1 MSNISKITRLAVFVD
16 HDNFVSHYCAMHNM
30 KPEAVNVWDTL
41 SAGLTRHYQRHF
53 ANPAFEAVEHV
64 GTHVCVGV
72 SDFMAKEEKEIKARL
87 SQIDRKHGFI
97 ISYGDRIGSYRD
109 KDGTYRLGQE
119 KGVDAEI
126 ICRMLMGAF
135 LDQYDACMLMSDD
148 SDFLPAVS
156 RVQEYFGKKVIQAGF
171 KDSKLR
177 DQCYAHIAW
186 EHAGKDLGFG
196 DQQKQAP
203 VQQGKEAAKSA
214 NLPQQGGS

>member
-16 HDNFVSHYCAMHNM
+16 HDNFVSHYCAMHNL
-30 KPEAVNVWDTL
+30 KPEQVAVWDTL
-41 SAGLTRHYQRHF
+41 SQGLTRHYRRSF
-53 ANPAFEAVEHV
+53 ASADFEAVEHV

-72 SDFMAKEEKEIKARL
+72 SDFMAKEEREIKTRL
-87 SQIDRKHGFI
+87 QQIDRKHGFI

-135 LDQYDACMLMSDD
+135 LNQYDACVLMSDD

-156 RVQEYFGKKVIQAGF
+156 RIQEYFGRKVIQAGF

-186 EHAGKDLGFG
+186 ERAGKNLGFNEQQN
-196 DQQKQAP
+196 QQKLQ
-203 VQQGKEAAKSA
+203 VNGAAKPA
-214 NLPQQGGS
+214 APAV